1 MKIAYFV
8 NSFNSINW
16 GGQAT
21 SNGIKKLVQKSYPN
35 AEFVPLTLPS
45 FPMNKIKLMRKYWE
59 KKLGKA
65 ILADDEIQVNYYLTK
80 LNIDQSL
87 FDSYDT
93 VCFNGEGAIH
103 AKSGHLIRL
112 MGMLYMFK
120 KRGAFVSALN
130 QTVDLGDNQFI
141 KDVVKKVYSM
151 VDYLAVREPV
161 SQRELNALD
170 LYPEVVA
177 DAAYALGKF
186 SDEKINSLISDLNLP
201 DKFIAITGS
210 SYLSRDKKS
219 LQLMRNLID
228 QIRLYY
234 KDIPLY
240 FLANTKTD
248 IYLAKRLQNEFQY
261 QIFASPQKH
270 DKAMA
275 VIAKSYMI
283 IGGRQHPNIFAAI
296 HQVPFVPLQGNTHK
310 MEGVVELL
318 NYPMEV
324 LKWEDINS
332 SNIQT
337 IFENIESSRDK
348 LYLNVTVPKLNS
360 IKLA

>member
-1 MKIAYFV
+1 
-8 NSFNSINW
+8 
-16 GGQAT
+16 
-21 SNGIKKLVQKSYPN
+21 L
-35 AEFVPLTLPS
+35 
-45 FPMNKIKLMRKYWE
+45 
-59 KKLGKA
+59 
-65 ILADDEIQVNYYLTK
+65 
-80 LNIDQSL
+80 
-87 FDSYDT
+87 
-93 VCFNGEGAIH
+93 H
-103 AKSGHLIRL
+103 
-112 MGMLYMFK
+112 
-120 KRGAFVSALN
+120 
-130 QTVDLGDNQFI
+130 
-141 KDVVKKVYSM
+141 
-151 VDYLAVREPV
+151 
-161 SQRELNALD
+161 
-170 LYPEVVA
+170 
-177 DAAYALGKF
+177 
-186 SDEKINSLISDLNLP
+186 
-201 DKFIAITGS
+201 
-210 SYLSRDKKS
+210 
-219 LQLMRNLID
+219 
-228 QIRLYY
+228 Y

-248 IYLAKRLQNEFQY
+248 IHLAKKLQNKFQY